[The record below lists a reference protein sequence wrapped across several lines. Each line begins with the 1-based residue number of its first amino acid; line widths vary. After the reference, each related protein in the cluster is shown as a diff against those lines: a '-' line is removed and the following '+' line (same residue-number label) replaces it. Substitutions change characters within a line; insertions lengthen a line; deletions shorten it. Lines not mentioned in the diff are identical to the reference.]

1 MKSCIS
7 PQGRVFQR
15 AMTSPAENFLVLLLK
30 PVIFVFNELLKV
42 QFFSFCFSI
51 QILYFIRM
59 SLSIHFQLLRVAG
72 LLGLPKFVFGRG
84 WGGGLLI
91 ARRANFRVG

>member
-42 QFFSFCFSI
+42 KFFFVLFFNSNFLFYKDEFIHPFSATAGGG
-51 QILYFIRM
+51 
-59 SLSIHFQLLRVAG
+59 VAG
-72 LLGLPKFVFGRG
+72 PTKIRLWAKVG
-84 WGGGLLI
+84 WGTTYRK
-91 ARRANFRVG
+91 AC